1 MTILNT
7 GDVITTRSLVYRLH
21 SCSFHNLVKKQLNY
35 KSCEVVFILTINAG
49 FRPGTSDNYS
59 PVRNASITASIHIQ
73 STDSTINKT
82 WQLRHGGLYC
92 FLMLTLQHP
101 SPSRAPPPN
110 NNQHA
115 FTPHTH
121 QHPRYYTH
129 SRSFQWKQCRLKE
142 WFKKAR

>member
-92 FLMLTLQHP
+92 FLMLTQYAATPLTLP
-101 SPSRAPPPN
+101 SPPAKQQSTCIYTT
-110 NNQHA
+110 H
-115 FTPHTH
+115 TPASTLLHTLT
-121 QHPRYYTH
+121 QFPMETMQAERVI
-129 SRSFQWKQCRLKE
+129 
-142 WFKKAR
+142 